1 MLNINTPSFPSH
13 QGPKGRD
20 FITKTIKACW
30 DDFNSQATQSFYAGR
45 TRYATLKRY
54 AIGEQDIKPYLDL
67 YGIDDA
73 NASKSWL
80 KSTKKILSIV
90 PKYRRMMISTLL
102 KNVWGVDVQA
112 IDPTSKE
119 EKNEFYARNL
129 ARLELKKAFEEQG
142 LDPNMIP
149 DTDAKFES
157 NEDLDLY
164 MEYTY
169 KNAFAID
176 AEEVV
181 KVILNNN
188 KYEDNVREQG
198 VSQLVDLGAIAYK
211 DFFDQN
217 GDVKIR
223 HVDINN
229 VIVSRCKNND
239 FSDAQYIGEVVDLTF
254 ADVKEMDVDSELSE
268 DDYNRI
274 EHMQKSGSYMVD
286 TNSRINPKDYENY
299 RCQVLDIEFYSTNS
313 IILEKGRNKYG
324 NPTVSRKKDL
334 SKKSKDNEYDIAE
347 YKVVYEGKWVV
358 GTDIFF
364 GCKLQTNMKRASN
377 NLSDVALSFHI
388 NAPNLSDLNTKSILE
403 NMIPIADQI
412 QLTWMKYSDVIIT
425 AQKSGI
431 AIEIGALENIPLG
444 KGGTALT
451 APGAL
456 DFYKKTGSLIY
467 RRLDEAANGTWKPI
481 EQLDNGIKE
490 EASRYFNEIQ
500 NQISLLQQLTGYNEI
515 TDGSTPNERTLNG
528 VAKLAADSTNNSID
542 FMKRAERIVVQSL
555 YYSLIL
561 RVQDLAAQGLLRNY
575 TSAIGENSVNFFSY
589 YDASPRELGMV
600 ITEAPSEFRKQILA
614 DRINLA
620 IQSGQITIA
629 DAFMVE
635 NIPNVKH
642 AEALLAI
649 RIKKFMDYQ
658 QKQALENSQMQ
669 AKIQEEAAIT
679 ASNAKMQE
687 LEMENAFKIQ
697 LTQAETEKELMI
709 LDRKYGYELQLKEME
724 VSGRIEGNRLVADA
738 KTYQADR
745 QSKTKETE
753 HFTQMEND
761 NRVKEAEMEQEKE
774 MEKESE

>member
-1 MLNINTPSFPSH
+1 MLNLETPSFPSPR
-13 QGPKGRD
+13 GAKGKD
-20 FITKTIKACW
+20 FIKKTIKACW
-30 DDFNSQATQSFYAGR
+30 DDYQGQATESFYAGR
-45 TRYATLKRY
+45 TRYANLKKY
-54 AIGEQDIKPYLDL
+54 AVGEQDISSYLKMF
-67 YGIDDA
+67 GIDEA
-73 NASKSWL
+73 NNSKTWL
-80 KSTKKILSIV
+80 KHTKKILAIV

-102 KNVWGVDVQA
+102 KNVWNINVQA

-129 ARLELKKAFEEQG
+129 ARLQLKKAFEEQG
-142 LDPNMIP
+142 MDPSMIP

-157 NEDLDLY
+157 DEDLDLY

-198 VSQLVDLGAIAYK
+198 VSQLVDFGAIAYK
-211 DFFDQN
+211 DYFDQN

-229 VIVSRCKNND
+229 IIVSRCKNSD
-239 FSDAQYIGEVVDLTF
+239 FSDAIYIGEVLDLTF
-254 ADVKEMDVDSELSE
+254 AEVKEIDVNNELTEE
-268 DDYNRI
+268 DFEKIEQMSKLGAYN
-274 EHMQKSGSYMVD
+274 
-286 TNSRINPKDYENY
+286 TNTTSRVNPKDYENY
-299 RCQVLDIEFYSTNS
+299 RCSVLDIEFYSTNS
-313 IILEKGRNKYG
+313 IILEKGVNKFG
-324 NPTVSRKKDL
+324 NKTVSRKKDL
-334 SKKSKDNEYDIAE
+334 SKKSKDNEYDVTE
-347 YKVVYEGKWVV
+347 YKVVYEGKWIV
-358 GTDIFF
+358 GTDIYF

-403 NMIPIADQI
+403 NMIPIADVV
-412 QLTWMKYSDVIIT
+412 QLSWMKYTDVIVT
-425 AQKSGI
+425 AKKAGI

-444 KGGTALT
+444 NGGEALT
-451 APGAL
+451 PVEAL
-456 DFYKKTGSLIY
+456 DFYKKTRNLIY
-467 RRLDEAANGTWKPI
+467 RRLDETGNSTWKPI
-481 EQLDNGIKE
+481 EMLDNGLKD

-555 YYSLIL
+555 FYSLIL
-561 RVQDLAAQGLLRNY
+561 RVQDMAAQGLLRNY
-575 TSAIGENSVNFFSY
+575 TSAIGENSVSFFSY
-589 YDASPRELGMV
+589 YNEASPRELGMI
-600 ITEAPSEFRKQILA
+600 ITEAPNEYRKQVLA
-614 DRINLA
+614 ERVNLA

-649 RIKKFMDYQ
+649 RIKKYMDYQ
-658 QKQALENSQMQ
+658 QKQALENSEMQ
-669 AKIQEEAAIT
+669 AKIQQESAMAA
-679 ASNAKMQE
+679 SQAKQQE
-687 LEMENAFKIQ
+687 LQTENELKIG
-697 LTQAETEKELMI
+697 LLSAEREKELAI
-709 LDRKYGYELQLKEME
+709 LDRKYSYELQLKEME
-724 VSGRIEGNRLVADA
+724 VSGRIEGNRLVADS

-745 QSKTKETE
+745 QAKSGEVK
-753 HFTQMEND
+753 HFTQLEND
-761 NRVKEAEMEQEKE
+761 NRMKEVEMENEKE
-774 MEKESE
+774 DEKD